1 MYNSV
6 IPDIDS
12 SDDSGNDG
20 SFNSKKVNGS
30 ISLFDIGERLAAG
43 KGV

>member
-6 IPDIDS
+6 IPDMDS
-12 SDDSGNDG
+12 SNDTISDG
-20 SFNSKKVNGS
+20 NSKNVNGS

>member
-1 MYNSV
+1 MYSSV
-6 IPDIDS
+6 IPDVDS
-12 SDDSGNDG
+12 HEQEGGTGHERANR
-20 SFNSKKVNGS
+20 S

>member
-6 IPDIDS
+6 IPDVDS
-12 SDDSGNDG
+12 SDDAGNDG
-20 SFNSKKVNGS
+20 SLNSKKVNGS
-30 ISLFDIGERLAAG
+30 ISLFNIGERLAVG

>member
-1 MYNSV
+1 MYNAI
-6 IPDIDS
+6 IPDMDS
-12 SDDSGNDG
+12 SNDTVSDG
-20 SFNSKKVNGS
+20 NSKKVNGS

>member
-12 SDDSGNDG
+12 SDDAGNDENL
-20 SFNSKKVNGS
+20 SSKKVNGP

>member
-1 MYNSV
+1 MYNSI
-6 IPDIDS
+6 IPDIDY

-20 SFNSKKVNGS
+20 SSKKVNGS